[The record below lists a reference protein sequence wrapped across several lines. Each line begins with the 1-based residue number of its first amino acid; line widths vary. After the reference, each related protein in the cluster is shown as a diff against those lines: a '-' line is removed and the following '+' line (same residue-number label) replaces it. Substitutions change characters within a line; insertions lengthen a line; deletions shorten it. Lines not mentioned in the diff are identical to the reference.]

1 MGASTGGARGGYQRR
16 NARRRGGT
24 GVMSDINVTPLV
36 DVMLVLLIVFMVAAP
51 LMTAGVPIQLPKTDA
66 KPLTSQ
72 VEPLVVSIKPDGSIH
87 LMKTAMTLD
96 ELKPVE
102 AVMVDITAIG
112 DVTKKMAMSKDAEKT
127 VEKPKAKAADVVKKA
142 DPKTKIDK
150 TEITAAKPSKPKAE
164 PKAEPEPEKK
174 VAETPPEPTPLDSD
188 PLKDLIKDTI
198 KEKPPEKK
206 PEPKPEKKVEPK
218 KEKKPEKK
226 KEKKAEKLDVAKL
239 EDILNSDALVN
250 KENEE
255 KTTNASEATE
265 AGDPSKGQA
274 NLQGT
279 DDQLVGTIVDALVSK
294 VRQCWNVPPGAREA
308 NMTIRIHFSLN
319 QDGSIAGTPDVQ
331 NYNADPIF
339 DATARSAVAALIECQ
354 AYDLPQDRYD
364 LWKDNTLDFNPNLM
378 FQG

>member
-1 MGASTGGARGGYQRR
+1 MMKGSLAASLAFHGAILA
-16 NARRRGGT
+16 AA
-24 GVMSDINVTPLV
+24 L
-36 DVMLVLLIVFMVAAP
+36 LVLP
-51 LMTAGVPIQLPKTDA
+51 NH
-66 KPLTSQ
+66 S
-72 VEPLVVSIKPDGSIH
+72 
-87 LMKTAMTLD
+87 LD
-96 ELKPVE
+96 EAKPVE
-102 AVMVDITAIG
+102 AIMVDITTIG

-127 VEKPKAKAADVVKKA
+127 VDKPKAKAADVVKKA

-150 TEITAAKPSKPKAE
+150 TEITAAKPSKPKTEPEAKPPE
-164 PKAEPEPEKK
+164 PKPEKK

-198 KEKPPEKK
+198 KDKPPEKK
-206 PEPKPEKKVEPK
+206 VEPKPEKKVEPK
-218 KEKKPEKK
+218 PDKPKPEKRPAK
-226 KEKKAEKLDVAKL
+226 KQEKLDVAKL
-239 EDILNSDALVN
+239 EDILNSDAMVN

-255 KTTNASEATE
+255 KTTNASEATD

-274 NLQGT
+274 NLQGA

-294 VRQCWNVPPGAREA
+294 VKQCWNVPPGAREA
-308 NMTIRIHFSLN
+308 NMSIRIHFSLN